1 MASAQQNFSLPVAFP
16 TGVASTFGQLPL
28 SSLFTSNVESSKVW
42 LYTSL
47 AIVVSLFALEQGV
60 YRYKKGNLPGSAW
73 TIPIIGKFLDSMNP
87 TLENYKKQWNSGA
100 LSVVSVFNM

>member
-1 MASAQQNFSLPVAFP
+1 M
-16 TGVASTFGQLPL
+16 ASTFGQLPL
-28 SSLFTSNVESSKVW
+28 PSLFTSNVESSKVW

-47 AIVVSLFALEQGV
+47 AVIVSLFALEQGV
-60 YRYKKGNLPGSAW
+60 YRYKKGHLPGSPW